1 MGWASGSTLCGH
13 IIETV
18 QFHVPDAETRGN
30 MYVEIISAFEA
41 ADCDT
46 LDECMG
52 VDPVFDEQLRAS
64 YDYED

>member
-1 MGWASGSTLCGH
+1 MGWASGSQLCTH

-18 QFHVPDAETRGN
+18 HFHVKDEETRGN

-46 LDECMG
+46 LDECLG
-52 VDPVFDEQLRAS
+52 IDPAFDEIFKTA
-64 YDYED
+64 YPDED